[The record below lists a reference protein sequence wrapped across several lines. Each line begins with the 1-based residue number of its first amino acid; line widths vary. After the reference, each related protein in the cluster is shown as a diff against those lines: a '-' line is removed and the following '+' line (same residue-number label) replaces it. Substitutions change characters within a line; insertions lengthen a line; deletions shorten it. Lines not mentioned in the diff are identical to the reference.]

1 MTFLRQVKKITSFLF
16 SLVFLIAFVCQTVS
30 AIDLSP
36 RASDYLNGY
45 GASFY
50 PGSTKGSVRVAF
62 TVTATRH
69 SDRVG
74 VSELVIYKSNGSRVA
89 TISGTVSNGLMCE
102 DTTFHM
108 GDYTYY
114 GEAGVSYYAKLTIYA
129 ERDGGSDSRIYL
141 TNTCTAPS

>member
-1 MTFLRQVKKITSFLF
+1 M
-16 SLVFLIAFVCQTVS
+16 CQTKKLTLTFISLIFLVTFFCQSVS
-30 AIDLSP
+30 AIELSP
-36 RASDYLNGY
+36 RASDYLDGY
-45 GASFY
+45 GASLY

>member
-1 MTFLRQVKKITSFLF
+1 M
-16 SLVFLIAFVCQTVS
+16 CQTKKLTLTFISLIFLVTFFCQSVS
-30 AIDLSP
+30 AIEMSP
-36 RASDYLNGY
+36 RASDYLDGY

>member
-1 MTFLRQVKKITSFLF
+1 MCQTKKLTLTFISLIFLF
-16 SLVFLIAFVCQTVS
+16 FFFCQSVS
-30 AIDLSP
+30 AIEMSP
-36 RASDYLNGY
+36 RASDYLDGY
-45 GASFY
+45 GASLY